1 MGTFDIDIK
10 EKKYYT
16 NEVLKDFK
24 LSMPYGAIVGL
35 LGLNGAGKTTLF
47 DCIMGLEAYKG
58 APFAL
63 KPGEASY
70 MCIRRNLFADMR
82 IKDAVNFYADFYKN
96 FDKERA
102 LEDIAF
108 TKLPLKKSVHSLSA
122 GQYRVITFILAINCA
137 SKIYMFDEPM
147 SNLDIIYKDFVLKK
161 LIETINKDK
170 LYIIASHELPDLEKV
185 FSHIAVIKNQSCT
198 PLVAVDEILSTG
210 NSISDYYKG
219 EILC

>member
-1 MGTFDIDIK
+1 METFDINIK
-10 EKKYYT
+10 EKKYF
-16 NEVLKDFK
+16 NNKVLEDFK
-24 LSMPYGAIVGL
+24 LIMPYGAIVGL

-47 DCIMGLEAYKG
+47 DCISGLEAYKG
-58 APFAL
+58 APMPL
-63 KPGEASY
+63 KAGEFSY
-70 MCIRRNLFADMR
+70 MCIRRNLFADMS

-96 FDKERA
+96 FDKKTA

-108 TKLPLKKSVHSLSA
+108 TKLPLKKSIHSLSA
-122 GQYRVITFILAINCA
+122 GQYRIITFILAVNCDA
-137 SKIYMFDEPM
+137 KVYMFDEPM

-161 LIETINKDK
+161 LIETINDDK

-198 PLVAVDEILSTG
+198 PLVTVDEILSTG